1 MYVSLQYV
9 SMLAY
14 SISINR
20 ESIRWIF
27 EFYLACFFRAVFF
40 ETHHSALPKDCQEK
54 STNMSKEDSVP
65 KLELPQDLK
74 ELLGNPKNDGMDLD
88 EDEGI
93 PGPPPSSPMANN
105 LLLRKHAKRSSQRS
119 PIATA
124 LFRKKFREQQHTP
137 PPPSTTPPFVTP
149 EKKGR
154 ASECTAE
161 EFEDSTPSSPMASMM
176 LSRKHKKP
184 TENKMSNRVRF
195 SGALSSQQHNVLDN
209 LNRKGPPS
217 SPFASILMARKRP
230 RKNNS
235 SFTPEKGDSL
245 DTLDG
250 NAYIEENFKE
260 CNSPKDVALLVR
272 KHVRNPE
279 NQNVGPLSPPPPPS
293 NKVTRTPLPIPF
305 PPLT

>member
-1 MYVSLQYV
+1 
-9 SMLAY
+9 
-14 SISINR
+14 
-20 ESIRWIF
+20 
-27 EFYLACFFRAVFF
+27 
-40 ETHHSALPKDCQEK
+40 
-54 STNMSKEDSVP
+54 MSKEDSVP

-154 ASECTAE
+154 ASE